1 MVYSQAKVIAGGLA
15 HIPIVIGVFYFI
27 MTFFNKRA
35 INYAEANKNKKV
47 ENKSV
52 ETKVQIKEKTSVN
65 SETKSEVPLKV
76 ENTSTEKKPEV
87 LLKVENTSTE
97 KKPEVPLKVENT
109 STETKPMKKKHADV
123 PVNIYRPKTPFEGTV
138 TGNYSLLKEGAIGR
152 VNHITFDL
160 KESDP
165 FLNYVEGQSIGI
177 MPAGED
183 ANGKPHKLRLYS
195 IASTRH
201 GDDFEGNTV
210 SLCVR
215 QLQYEKEG
223 ETING
228 VCSTYLCDIKP
239 GDKVKITGPVGKEML
254 LPDEE
259 DANIVMLATGTG
271 IAPMRAYLRRMFEAT
286 EKEKNKWNFK
296 GKAWLFMGAPK
307 SANLLYE
314 EDLQRYL
321 ENYPENFKY
330 TKAISRE
337 QQNSKGGRMYIQDRV
352 LESANELFNMIE
364 DEKTHI
370 YLCGLK
376 GMEPGIDEAMT
387 KAAEEKGLNWSE
399 LRPQLKKAGR
409 WHVETY

>member
-1 MVYSQAKVIAGGLA
+1 MYSQAKVIAGGLA
-15 HIPIVIGVFYFI
+15 HIPVVIAVFYFI
-27 MTFFNKRA
+27 LTTFNKRA
-35 INYAEANKNKKV
+35 LKFV
-47 ENKSV
+47 EES
-52 ETKVQIKEKTSVN
+52 KT
-65 SETKSEVPLKV
+65 
-76 ENTSTEKKPEV
+76 KKPESKAV
-87 LLKVENTSTE
+87 EPKKPAVSKAENTKIE
-97 KKPEVPLKVENT
+97 APK
-109 STETKPMKKKHADV
+109 TETPKVAKKKHADV
-123 PVNIYRPKTPFEGTV
+123 PVNIYRPKTPYEGTV
-138 TGNYSLLKEGAIGR
+138 IENYSLLKEGAIGR

-160 KESDP
+160 KDSDP

-201 GDDFEGNTV
+201 GDDFNGNTV

-215 QLQYEKEG
+215 QLQYEKDG

-259 DANIVMLATGTG
+259 DANVVMLATGTG
-271 IAPMRAYLRRMFEAT
+271 IAPMRAYLRRMFEPT

-321 ENYPENFKY
+321 ADNPDNFKY

-337 QQNSKGGRMYIQDRV
+337 QQNTKGGRMYIQDRV

>member
-1 MVYSQAKVIAGGLA
+1 MYSQAKVIAGGLA
-15 HIPIVIGVFYFI
+15 HIPVVIAVFYFI
-27 MTFFNKRA
+27 LTTFNKRA
-35 INYAEANKNKKV
+35 LKFVEEA
-47 ENKSV
+47 
-52 ETKVQIKEKTSVN
+52 KT
-65 SETKSEVPLKV
+65 
-76 ENTSTEKKPEV
+76 KKPEAKAV
-87 LLKVENTSTE
+87 DTKKVAVAKIEAPKTE
-97 KKPEVPLKVENT
+97 APK
-109 STETKPMKKKHADV
+109 TEAPKIVKKKHADV
-123 PVNIYRPKTPFEGTV
+123 PVNIYRPKTPYEGTV
-138 TGNYSLLKEGAIGR
+138 IENYSLLKEGAIGR

-160 KESDP
+160 KDSDP

-201 GDDFEGNTV
+201 GDDFNGNTV

-215 QLQYEKEG
+215 QLQYEKDG

-271 IAPMRAYLRRMFEAT
+271 IAPMRAYLRRMFEPT

-321 ENYPENFKY
+321 ADNPDNFKY

-337 QQNSKGGRMYIQDRV
+337 QQNTKGGRMYIQDRV

>member
-15 HIPIVIGVFYFI
+15 HIPIVISVFYLI

-35 INYAEANKNKKV
+35 IKFEEANKSKKTEAKVV
-47 ENKSV
+47 ESKS
-52 ETKVQIKEKTSVN
+52 ESKPLDATKVLSQK
-65 SETKSEVPLKV
+65 PL
-76 ENTSTEKKPEV
+76 
-87 LLKVENTSTE
+87 
-97 KKPEVPLKVENT
+97 
-109 STETKPMKKKHADV
+109 KKKHADV

-165 FLNYVEGQSIGI
+165 FLNYIEGQSIGI
-177 MPAGED
+177 MPEGED

-215 QLQYEKEG
+215 QLQYEKDG

-228 VCSTYLCDIKP
+228 VCSSYLCDIKP
-239 GDKVKITGPVGKEML
+239 GAKVKITGPVGKEML

-321 ENYPENFKY
+321 ETYPDNFKY

-337 QQNSKGGRMYIQDRV
+337 QQNTKGGRMYIQDRV
-352 LESANELFNMIE
+352 LESANEIFNMIE